1 MSHAVLLR
9 PLLRPDPDPEP
20 QLFYRVDPCPHEVT
34 GASEDSKGRDGGRPL
49 STQSAWR
56 HTVGTRGLGGG
67 HWAGGGQAP
76 GEGEEMPPQPRGK
89 SPPGQLPVAMGT
101 LGSCA
106 LGLGPALDSP

>member
-56 HTVGTRGLGGG
+56 HTVGTRGWGGG
-67 HWAGGGQAP
+67 TGPVVDRLLGRARRCPPNPEARAHQA
-76 GEGEEMPPQPRGK
+76 
-89 SPPGQLPVAMGT
+89 SFL
-101 LGSCA
+101 
-106 LGLGPALDSP
+106 

>member
-56 HTVGTRGLGGG
+56 YTVGTRGWGGALGWWWTGSWGG
-67 HWAGGGQAP
+67 RGDA
-76 GEGEEMPPQPRGK
+76 PQPRGK